1 MSDNGF
7 VRLDRLK
14 TALSRVKTKVDSDI
28 ASAISEST
36 ISLTSVINLGDAS
49 TLSEAKGYA
58 DGLKIIIDSNI
69 SSGDSS
75 TLTSANS
82 YTDSKIFSVNSTIND
97 LSESIPGQIDL
108 ALENYTEYSDFS
120 DHISDTDNPHNV
132 TYSQVGAAASSHTHT
147 ESDITDLGNYANSS
161 HTHTVS
167 DITDVS
173 TELAAKSHTHTTSEI
188 TNFGNYAN
196 SSHTHVE
203 ADITDLG
210 SYASSSHTHTLND
223 ITDSNTLATNLNL
236 TTHTSNTNNPHQVT
250 KTQVGLSNVD
260 NTSDL
265 DKPISTAVQTAL
277 DNLEDRIDAV
287 DEIGSSITLAS
298 LGGASA
304 TDLSNHI
311 SDTNNPHSVTYSQTG
326 AAAASHTHTEADITD
341 LGSYA
346 SSSHTHTLTNITD
359 ITATATEV
367 NNVINSKKNIQ
378 TQINDC
384 RFYGFF
390 SEWEYEKEYHL
401 EDVIK
406 IPCCKPFQYLE
417 CIVEGTSGYIEKLTV
432 TNSNNEDTEY
442 LFIPYISQNL
452 EKSSSTGT
460 LTRTSLT
467 LADLDMN
474 LIPGETITDGS
485 CVWLVQDI
493 RDGRSIGEISY
504 CTHSNANSSSPYI
517 YKNYGLYPNDT
528 ITLYDGAYN
537 CDIDRK
543 SIYLK
548 FIRLIKNSAI
558 SIDFTM
564 DNIKTSNNNPARFFN
579 LICGNIIN
587 LENGSFNVAS
597 YPILKRHFPGLIV
610 ILDWCFNPFTYLDS
624 EHIDSIDSRVWSI
637 INEDIHNS
645 EYGLLIDY
653 TRSQAIDE
661 ALILKSL
668 INTGIAHDNN
678 NSFYLN
684 TSSLFDKFLFAGHYG
699 KMFDP
704 GLPNLKGTI
713 EYITSKNMSSSIRTT
728 KLNSTDAIK
737 WLKNSNNYEVLSVTS
752 GNSSNL
758 GCWDIDLNASRYNS
772 IYGNSTT
779 VMPNSV
785 GFHLLIKY

>member
-7 VRLDRLK
+7 IRLDRLK
-14 TALSRVKTKVDSDI
+14 TALSQVKTKVDSDI

-36 ISLTSVINLGDAS
+36 ISLTNLINSGDGS

-69 SSGDSS
+69 TNGDSS
-75 TLTSANS
+75 TLSSAKS
-82 YTDSKIFSVNSTIND
+82 YTDGKISSVNSTIND
-97 LSESIPGQIDL
+97 LNESIPGQIAL
-108 ALENYTEYSDFS
+108 ALEDYTEYTDFS
-120 DHISDTDNPHNV
+120 THTGNTSNPHSV
-132 TYSQVGAAASSHTHT
+132 TYSQTGAAAASHTHTESDITDLGNYSVTGHTHT

-167 DITDVS
+167 DITDAS
-173 TELAAKSHTHTTSEI
+173 TELAAKFHTHTTS
-188 TNFGNYAN
+188 
-196 SSHTHVE
+196 
-203 ADITDLG
+203 DITDLG
-210 SYASSSHTHTLND
+210 SYASSSHTHSKSD
-223 ITDSNTLATNLNL
+223 ITD
-236 TTHTSNTNNPHQVT
+236 V
-250 KTQVGLSNVD
+250 
-260 NTSDL
+260 SDL
-265 DKPISTAVQTAL
+265 AL
-277 DNLEDRIDAV
+277 
-287 DEIGSSITLAS
+287 
-298 LGGASA
+298 A
-304 TDLSNHI
+304 TDLTNHT
-311 SDTNNPHSVTYSQTG
+311 TNTSNPHSVTYSQTG

-341 LGSYA
+341 LGDYA
-346 SSSHTHTLTNITD
+346 SSSHTHTLANITD
-359 ITATATEV
+359 ITATAAEV

-406 IPCCKPFQYLE
+406 ISCCKQFQYLE

-442 LFIPYISQNL
+442 LFIPYISQSL

-579 LICGNIIN
+579 LVCGNIID
-587 LENGSFNVAS
+587 LENGSFNATS

-645 EYGLLIDY
+645 ENGGLLRDY

-678 NSFYLN
+678 NSFYLD
-684 TSSLFDKFLFAGHYG
+684 TSSLFQKFLYFQHYG
-699 KMFDP
+699 RMVDP
-704 GLPNLKGTI
+704 GLPNLKGI
-713 EYITSKNMSSSIRTT
+713 IDWITSKNMDSSTRTT